1 MNLAKH
7 AEYMDR
13 AFNAEA
19 MPAPYAA
26 LRVVDAAKREASA
39 LMAQQYRSG
48 VAEGWRQAHGM
59 IARHGGA
66 LIAFGVCVGV
76 TLAVIVGPML
86 AFMGAGA

>member
-1 MNLAKH
+1 MNAVKH

-26 LRVVDAAKREASA
+26 LRVVDAAKREASV
-39 LMAQQYRSG
+39 LMAQNYTAG
-48 VAEGWRQAHGM
+48 VAEGWRQAHGW
-59 IARHGGA
+59 IARNTA
-66 LIAFGVCVGV
+66 VLIAFGVCVGV